1 VPNKRILF
9 YLALS
14 WTGIIAFFCL
24 IQANDIPSV
33 NLPILNLDKIVH
45 AFFHFVFTSL
55 WFLFFFKQFNK
66 TASLKLLIVAFI
78 FSVFY
83 GITIEVLQEV
93 ITLTR
98 NADVFDVSGALI
110 AFGVCYILK
119 RKKLKFNS

>member
-1 VPNKRILF
+1 
-9 YLALS
+9 
-14 WTGIIAFFCL
+14 
-24 IQANDIPSV
+24 
-33 NLPILNLDKIVH
+33 VH

-98 NADVFDVSGALI
+98 NADVFDVLANVSGALI